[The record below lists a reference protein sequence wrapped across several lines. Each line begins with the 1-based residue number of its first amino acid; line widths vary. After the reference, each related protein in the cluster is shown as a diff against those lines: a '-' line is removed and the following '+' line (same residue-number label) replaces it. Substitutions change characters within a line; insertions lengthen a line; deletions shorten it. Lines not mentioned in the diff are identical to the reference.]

1 MSGTKTINWKIRN
14 AFEYVMR
21 NELKNSA
28 KINASFQYKIP
39 QPVEC
44 VLGI

>member
-1 MSGTKTINWKIRN
+1 MKTINWKIRN

-21 NELKNSA
+21 NELKNSTQT
-28 KINASFQYKIP
+28 NAAAFKNKIP
-39 QPVEC
+39 QPVEY